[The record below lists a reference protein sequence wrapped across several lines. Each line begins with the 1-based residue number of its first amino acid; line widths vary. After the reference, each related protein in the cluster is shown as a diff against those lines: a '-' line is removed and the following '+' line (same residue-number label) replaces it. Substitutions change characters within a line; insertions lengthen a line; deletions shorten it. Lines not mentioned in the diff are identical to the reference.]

1 MTSYKCSAII
11 VTDEVTNTSVDNFIR
26 DKPRVTFAYKIEK
39 GRLFFMLI
47 SSNSYLG
54 TVSRIYRS
62 PSEIRDEMNEI
73 KAKISEA
80 NETLSVHNLLMEV
93 MSEWATKEPEKWIG
107 ELEETLDFA
116 KESLAELTEL
126 KEALD
131 ALREELE
138 VTRWALGL

>member
-1 MTSYKCSAII
+1 
-11 VTDEVTNTSVDNFIR
+11 
-26 DKPRVTFAYKIEK
+26 
-39 GRLFFMLI
+39 MLI